1 MARSDELFDVEEE
14 ENAGDDGAPAQDAVS
29 LLSADHAEVKQ
40 MFETYRQLVDE
51 NADDEQRGELARK
64 ICSMLTVH
72 AEIEEDIFYPAMRE
86 NVDDDLTLDE
96 AEVEHAS
103 AKELIEQIDGMD
115 PGDALY
121 DAKVIVLGEYVDHHA
136 QEEENELFP
145 QAEKSGLD
153 LDELGADLAS
163 RKRELMATLPGVP
176 LYTSLGF
183 EALERVDVQT
193 TGVPLPC
200 VRMRRGI

>member
-14 ENAGDDGAPAQDAVS
+14 DNAGDDDAPAQDAVS

-51 NADDEQRGELARK
+51 NADDEQRGELAHN

-72 AEIEEDIFYPAMRE
+72 AEIEEEIFYPAMRE
-86 NVDDDLTLDE
+86 CVDDELTLDE

-103 AKELIEQIDGMD
+103 AKELVEQIEGMD

-121 DAKVIVLGEYVDHHA
+121 DAKVIVLGEYVDHHV
-136 QEEENELFP
+136 QEEESEIFP
-145 QAEKSGLD
+145 QAEKSGID
-153 LDELGADLAS
+153 LDDLGAELAT
-163 RKRELMATLPGVP
+163 RKRELMATL
-176 LYTSLGF
+176 
-183 EALERVDVQT
+183 ADD
-193 TGVPLPC
+193 
-200 VRMRRGI
+200 

>member
-1 MARSDELFDVEEE
+1 MARSDESFDVEQEE
-14 ENAGDDGAPAQDAVS
+14 TSDDDAPAQDAVS

-72 AEIEEDIFYPAMRE
+72 AEIEEEIFYPAMRE
-86 NVDDDLTLDE
+86 NVDDELTLDE

-103 AKELIEQIDGMD
+103 AKELIEQLESMD

-121 DAKVIVLGEYVDHHA
+121 DAKVIVLGEYVDHHVH
-136 QEEENELFP
+136 EEENELFP
-145 QAEKSGLD
+145 QAEKAGLD
-153 LDELGADLAS
+153 LDDLGAELAS
-163 RKRELMATLPGVP
+163 RKRELMSTLAD
-176 LYTSLGF
+176 
-183 EALERVDVQT
+183 E
-193 TGVPLPC
+193 
-200 VRMRRGI
+200 

>member
-1 MARSDELFDVEEE
+1 MARSDESFDVEQEE
-14 ENAGDDGAPAQDAVS
+14 TSDDDAPAQDAVS

-72 AEIEEDIFYPAMRE
+72 AEIEEEIFYPAMRD
-86 NVDDDLTLDE
+86 NVDDELTVDE

-103 AKELIEQIDGMD
+103 AKELIEQLEGMD

-121 DAKVIVLGEYVDHHA
+121 DAKVIVLGEYVDHHV

-145 QAEKSGLD
+145 QAEKVGID
-153 LDELGADLAS
+153 LDELGAELAS
-163 RKRELMATLPGVP
+163 RKRELMATL
-176 LYTSLGF
+176 
-183 EALERVDVQT
+183 VDE
-193 TGVPLPC
+193 
-200 VRMRRGI
+200 

>member
-1 MARSDELFDVEEE
+1 MARSDELFDVEED
-14 ENAGDDGAPAQDAVS
+14 ENAGADDVPAQDAVS

-72 AEIEEDIFYPAMRE
+72 AEIEEEIFYPAMRDS
-86 NVDDDLTLDE
+86 VDDELTLDE

-103 AKELIEQIDGMD
+103 ARELIEQLEGMD

-121 DAKVIVLGEYVDHHA
+121 DAKVIVLGEYVEHHV

-153 LDELGADLAS
+153 LDDLGAELAS
-163 RKRELMATLPGVP
+163 RKRELMSTL
-176 LYTSLGF
+176 
-183 EALERVDVQT
+183 ADD
-193 TGVPLPC
+193 
-200 VRMRRGI
+200 

>member
-1 MARSDELFDVEEE
+1 MARSDESFDVEQEE
-14 ENAGDDGAPAQDAVS
+14 TSDDDAPAQDAVS

-72 AEIEEDIFYPAMRE
+72 AEIEEEIFYPAMRE
-86 NVDDDLTLDE
+86 NVDDELTLDE

-103 AKELIEQIDGMD
+103 AKELIEQLEGMD

-121 DAKVIVLGEYVDHHA
+121 DAKVIVLGEYVDHHV

-145 QAEKSGLD
+145 QAEKAGLD
-153 LDELGADLAS
+153 LDDLGAELAS
-163 RKRELMATLPGVP
+163 RKRELMSTLAD
-176 LYTSLGF
+176 
-183 EALERVDVQT
+183 E
-193 TGVPLPC
+193 
-200 VRMRRGI
+200 